1 MAEALKVF
9 SPFDKH
15 LITELPA
22 SNTADVEDSLSL
34 AYSVSKDRS
43 KWLPANE
50 RIAILEKT
58 VGLLQ
63 GKKELLARQAAEEGG
78 KPLID
83 SRVEIDRGIQGIKAA
98 IAALYNLKGEEIPM
112 GLTSASKN
120 RLAFTFREPIGVV
133 VAVSAFNHPFNL
145 IVHQVIPAIAVG
157 CPVIVKPALLTPI
170 SCLNLVNTLYEAG
183 LPGEWCRVRLTD
195 NELSERL
202 VTDSRVAFFSFIGSA
217 RVGWGLR
224 AKLAPGTR
232 CSLEHGGAAPVIIEP
247 DADFDDA
254 VPLLAKGGIY
264 HAGQVCVSVQRV
276 FVHDSVVARVADAL
290 AESVAAMKV
299 GDPLNDKTEV
309 GPLILERE
317 VNRVEEWVKEAVDG
331 GAEILCGGQR
341 LSETCYSPTV
351 LLNPSKGAKVST
363 QEIFGPVICVY
374 SYANRLEAVER
385 ANSLPYAFQSAVFT
399 RNIDVALDMAKR
411 LDASAV
417 MINDHTAFRVD
428 WMPFGGRRYS
438 GIGTGGIANTM
449 QEMTQ
454 EKLMVIKSSVL

>member
-1 MAEALKVF
+1 MPEIVKVF

-15 LITELPA
+15 LITELPMSGA
-22 SNTADVEDSLSL
+22 ADVEDALAT
-34 AYSVSKDRS
+34 AYSLGRDRS
-43 KWLPANE
+43 RWLPAYE

-58 VGLLQ
+58 AALLQ

-83 SRVEIDRGIQGIKAA
+83 SRVEIDRGIQGIKVA
-98 IAALYNLKGEEIPM
+98 IGALHNLKGEEIPM
-112 GLTSASKN
+112 GLTPASKG

-133 VAVSAFNHPFNL
+133 AAISAFNHPFNL
-145 IVHQVIPAIAVG
+145 IIHQVIPALAVG
-157 CPVIVKPALLTPI
+157 CPVIVKPALLTPV

-183 LPGEWCRVRLTD
+183 LPKEWCRMLLTD

-202 VTDSRVAFFSFIGSA
+202 VIDPRVAFFSFIGSA

-224 AKLAPGTR
+224 SKLAPGTR
-232 CSLEHGGAAPVIIEP
+232 CSLEHGGAAPVIVEP
-247 DADFDDA
+247 DADFSDA
-254 VPLLAKGGIY
+254 IPLLSKGGIY

-276 FVHDSVVARVADAL
+276 YVHASVVARVADAL
-290 AESVAAMKV
+290 AECVSAMKV

-317 VNRVEEWVKEAVDG
+317 VNRVEDWVKEAVAG
-331 GAEILCGGQR
+331 GARLLCGGQR

-351 LLNPSKGAKVST
+351 LLDPPRDARVTT
-363 QEIFGPVICVY
+363 QEIFGPVVCVY
-374 SYANRLEAVER
+374 TYTDRLEAIER
-385 ANSLPYAFQSAVFT
+385 ANSLPYAFQASVFT
-399 RNIDVALDMAKR
+399 KNIDIALDTVKR

-417 MINDHTAFRVD
+417 MVNDHTAFRVD

-438 GIGTGGIANTM
+438 GIGTGGIAYTM
-449 QEMTQ
+449 KEMTQ
-454 EKLMVIKSSVL
+454 EKLMVLRSQV